1 MLYEENNYTFPNLDE
16 IIKLIGE
23 GGYGKVILVR
33 HEGRILAR
41 KEVRYNANNESAVN
55 HAIHEIDI
63 LQNLHHG
70 NVVEY
75 VFLHKNKYILN
86 QF

>member
-23 GGYGKVILVR
+23 GEYGKVR
-33 HEGRILAR
+33 HEGRILVR
-41 KEVRYNANNESAVN
+41 KEVRYNANNESALN

-75 VFLHKNKYILN
+75 VFLHTNKYILN

>member
-23 GGYGKVILVR
+23 GEYGKVR
-33 HEGRILAR
+33 HEGRILVR
-41 KEVRYNANNESAVN
+41 KEVRYNANNESALN

-75 VFLHKNKYILN
+75 VFLHTNKYMLK
-86 QF
+86 

>member
-23 GGYGKVILVR
+23 GGYGKVCLVR

-75 VFLHKNKYILN
+75 VFLLTNKYMLK
-86 QF
+86 

>member
-23 GGYGKVILVR
+23 GGYGKVR
-33 HEGRILAR
+33 HEGRILVR

>member
-23 GGYGKVILVR
+23 GGYGKVCLVR

-55 HAIHEIDI
+55 HTIHEIDI

-75 VFLHKNKYILN
+75 VFLHTNKYMLK
-86 QF
+86 